1 MQKGRLLRLIHT
13 LWLTPI
19 VLILAVVSTIGVTAF
34 NAAIPLIAGTAVD
47 AATGANA
54 AEIPRVVRALILVA
68 LARYVFMFARRYIAG
83 RLSNMLQH
91 NLRMQVMDSLLRT
104 SGHTQDTLQTG
115 QTVSR
120 SIADLNQVQ
129 AVVAMIPLLLGHI
142 ATLVV
147 TLVLLWWIS
156 PALMAIGLVCVPVI
170 LIVSWRSRRTL
181 FAATWAKQQAI
192 AKVSTQIEQTVT
204 GVRIVKAFGQED
216 RETSTFAK
224 LAQAVYANAIRAAKL
239 TARYQPAVQQ
249 LPTVALV
256 IGIGVGG
263 WLAIQGEI
271 TIGVFL
277 AFSVYLTSL
286 THVIGSIAGLVVQFQ
301 LAASALDRVYDV
313 IDLPHREHPQV
324 HPATRRAS
332 QSKSTQSKVTQT
344 GSAHS
349 TAPDSTGT
357 DPKGTDLK
365 GTVRVEDVHL
375 NLGGHAVLDGI
386 SVEVARSKTTM
397 LVGPAG
403 AGKSVLLSV
412 LTGYYTQDAGTASA
426 AGNIGV
432 VFDDPFL
439 YSNSVRYNIDV
450 GRGLSNAAIERA
462 ARIAQAW
469 EFIADLPDGMD
480 TVIGERGLNLSGGQ
494 RQRIALARAVAGNPD
509 VLLLDDATSAIDATT
524 ERAIYSAIAA
534 ELPGTT
540 ILAIAH
546 RHSTLEQA
554 DSIAL
559 IHRGRTVAQGS
570 RDEMERHPQF
580 AHIMDLR
587 AQQTL
592 AVTPVPFD
600 DGQEPSHDALWP
612 AAAPAPTGLEMQAST
627 ARAAAASAGMN
638 PMSGGKGRGGGGMGA
653 AMPAT
658 PELLARVEALPK
670 ADAKVPTPL
679 ERLVAPWPHFSAR
692 VLFAQAKGL
701 ITVVIALYALGV
713 VAGLA
718 IPWLARVMID
728 HGVVGNSPGIIG
740 PITAAG
746 LCVVAIAWGAQV
758 ASTIATAYTG
768 ERLLYQLRVRC
779 YAHLQRLGIDFYE
792 RNMSGAIMTRMTT
805 DIDALNTF
813 LQTSLAT
820 AVVSTTTIV
829 GILILL
835 GVTSPVL
842 FGLSLVGIP
851 IIVAATAVFRRVSS
865 RLYAQARE
873 QISGVNAQFQEAIA
887 GLRTTQAFGF
897 ECATFASFEASSKAY
912 VRTRIRSQT
921 AVALYFPGLSTVS
934 ELVQAGVLF
943 FGAQMVADGNL
954 AAGALVAFL
963 LYLDR
968 LYSPITSLSQV
979 FDSYQQAQVG
989 LRRIGE
995 FLAEKPSI
1003 PDTGTQP
1010 VPSQADLALVDVDF
1024 TYAPQDSAAQ
1034 EATATQHLLR
1044 GFNLR
1049 IPNGATVAIVGPTGA
1064 GKSTIVKLLERFYD
1078 PTAGKVCAAGTDLR
1092 SFPLS
1097 EWRRNIGYVPQ
1108 EAHLF
1113 EGTVASNIA
1122 YGRPEATEE
1131 AIEEAAR
1138 AVGALSA
1145 IAAIPGGFNA
1155 RVGEQGR
1162 GLSSGQRQLIA
1173 LARAEM
1179 MKPEVMILDEA
1190 TSTVDPATEA
1200 TILKA
1205 SERATHHR
1213 TAVVIAHRLATAAR
1227 ADYIYVISG
1236 GRIVE
1241 HGTHDTLCTYGGM
1254 YARMWEDTTQENPS

>member
-13 LWLTPI
+13 LWQTPI

-47 AATGANA
+47 AATGANS

-68 LARYVFMFARRYIAG
+68 LARYAFMFTRRYIAG

-104 SGHTQDTLQTG
+104 DGHTQDTLQTG

-142 ATLVV
+142 ATLIV

-170 LIVSWRSRRTL
+170 LVVSWRSRRTL

-313 IDLPHREHPQV
+313 IDLPHAKPSTRAANPQ
-324 HPATRRAS
+324 TRRAS
-332 QSKSTQSKVTQT
+332 QRTTPEPRS
-344 GSAHS
+344 
-349 TAPDSTGT
+349 D
-357 DPKGTDLK
+357 DPADANPT

-375 NLGGHAVLDGI
+375 TLGEHKVLDGL
-386 SVEVARSKTTM
+386 SVDVARGRTTM

-412 LTGYYTQDAGTASA
+412 LTGYYAQGSGTASVS
-426 AGNIGV
+426 GSIGV

-439 YSNSVRYNIDV
+439 YSNSVRYNIDA
-450 GRGLSNAAIERA
+450 GRGLDNAAIERA

-469 EFIADLPDGMD
+469 NFIADLPDGLD
-480 TVIGERGLNLSGGQ
+480 TVVGERGLNLSGGQ

-524 ERAIYSAIAA
+524 ERAIYAAIAT
-534 ELPGTT
+534 ELPRTT
-540 ILAIAH
+540 ILAVAH

-559 IHRGRTVAQGS
+559 VHRGRTVAQGS
-570 RDEMERHPQF
+570 REEMERHPQF

-587 AQQTL
+587 AQQASS
-592 AVTPVPFD
+592 AVIPVPFD
-600 DGQEPSHDALWP
+600 DGQEPSHNALWP
-612 AAAPAPTGLEMQAST
+612 TDAPRATGLEMQAST
-627 ARAAAASAGMN
+627 ARAAASSAGMN
-638 PMSGGKGRGGGGMGA
+638 PMSGGRGRSGGSMGA

-658 PELLARVEALPK
+658 PELLARVEALPA
-670 ADAKVPTPL
+670 ADARVRTPL
-679 ERLVAPWPHFSAR
+679 QELLTPWPHFNAR

-701 ITVVIALYALGV
+701 IAMVIALYALGV

-718 IPWLARVMID
+718 IPWLAKVMID
-728 HGVVGNSPGIIG
+728 RGVVGNSPGIIG

-746 LCVVAIAWGAQV
+746 LGVVAVAWGAQV
-758 ASTIATAYTG
+758 ASTIATAFTG

-779 YAHLQRLGIDFYE
+779 YAHLQRLGVDFYE

-842 FGLSLVGIP
+842 FGLSLIGIP
-851 IIVAATAVFRRVSS
+851 IIVAATAVFRRISS

-897 ECATFASFEASSKAY
+897 EHATFSTFEASSRGY
-912 VRTRIRSQT
+912 VRTRIKAQT

-943 FGAQMVADGNL
+943 FGAHMVADGNL

-995 FLAEKPSI
+995 FLAEQPSI
-1003 PDTGTQP
+1003 SDTGTLP
-1010 VPSQADLALVDVDF
+1010 IPTQADLALVDVDF
-1024 TYAPQDSAAQ
+1024 AYTNLESQRTQPQDPEQ
-1034 EATATQHLLR
+1034 EAPQHLLR
-1044 GFNLR
+1044 GFNLH

-1078 PTAGKVCAAGTDLR
+1078 PTAGKVCASDTDIRAFKLAA
-1092 SFPLS
+1092 
-1097 EWRRNIGYVPQ
+1097 WRRSIGYVPQ

-1122 YGRPEATEE
+1122 YGRPDATQE
-1131 AIEEAAR
+1131 AIEGAAR
-1138 AVGALSA
+1138 AVGALNA

-1155 RVGEQGR
+1155 RVGERGR
-1162 GLSSGQRQLIA
+1162 GLSSGQRQLIT

-1227 ADYIYVISG
+1227 ADYIYVIAG

-1241 HGTHDTLCTYGGM
+1241 HGTHNTLCTYGGM